1 MNYINSSW
9 LHSHL
14 WIIRKRNE
22 YIFWIWNWK
31 CTLSSFNYETLWLKW
46 NYEKMISGF
55 DRKMLRFSKIILNVK
70 ISTFYQ
76 SCNLIVIYD
85 SRLFFPSS
93 KNSIVFEVTNV
104 PTATWETT
112 LFTGRPDILFPV
124 RRRRRI
130 DWSLIRHRSDSKTN

>member
-1 MNYINSSW
+1 
-9 LHSHL
+9 
-14 WIIRKRNE
+14 
-22 YIFWIWNWK
+22 
-31 CTLSSFNYETLWLKW
+31 
-46 NYEKMISGF
+46 MISGF

-130 DWSLIRHRSDSKTN
+130 D